1 MIMQYE
7 LKTWKKP
14 GSIVLFFGIADLNF
28 FFNFEIIYI
37 HMYIEIT
44 SFFTVGVKLTLVIID
59 DTKLTINYQDVS
71 AIIRLTRLLN
81 FEHEHI

>member
-1 MIMQYE
+1 
-7 LKTWKKP
+7 
-14 GSIVLFFGIADLNF
+14 
-28 FFNFEIIYI
+28 
-37 HMYIEIT
+37 MYIEIT